1 MLKPSLRPTEICTKD
16 HPKTTKLITITAAV
30 TISAASGLS
39 SSDLRYDP
47 SLSVFSMLQSQDAM
61 GLIIFWKPPETK

>member
-1 MLKPSLRPTEICTKD
+1 MLKPSLTPTEICTKD

-47 SLSVFSMLQSQDAM
+47 SLSVFSMLPQDAM